1 MVKHDAWHGLVS
13 VVSNNQ
19 ILLTPDTAQRH
30 MPRSCSKQGT
40 TEWSGERE
48 VRAVNMFSLLKTSSS
63 IFILKTLSKEAF
75 KHMQSVSP
83 PKIGMLDCKLNHA
96 LEQQFESSSIL

>member
-30 MPRSCSKQGT
+30 MLRSCSKQGT
-40 TEWSGERE
+40 TERSGERE
-48 VRAVNMFSLLKTSSS
+48 DRASSV
-63 IFILKTLSKEAF
+63 FILKTLSKEAF
-75 KHMQSVSP
+75 KHTQSVNSP
-83 PKIGMLDCKLNHA
+83 TIGMLDCKLNHA